1 MAGSRTALFALLVL
15 VVIVLADWL
24 FQTSS
29 ESATPH
35 ADLVYCLAPAHQA
48 GLVDAAVS
56 LGFVGGGSTPAAM
69 RVADSAI
76 TLGTWRARDDADFQ
90 QACDAYAAPSVGS
103 AGSSPESGPIG
114 SLFNILLPVAVG
126 ALLAFAF
133 DEFKQGS
140 DRRWAQADALRD
152 SWAAFRGVIETY
164 LTERQRMPPDGVPA
178 QSDIDAHRR
187 DLADKLRTI
196 QSQYRRSPALATLKG
211 ELSGELGDGIGT
223 GWVPGIT
230 QDDFTDRKGRAD
242 GLTKKLNDFDSSLQR
257 VAGKLERGI
266 WLSSRL

>member
-24 FQTSS
+24 FQASS
-29 ESATPH
+29 ENATPD
-35 ADLVYCLAPAHQA
+35 ASLVYCLAPAHRA

-56 LGFVGGGSTPAAM
+56 LGFVGVGSTPAAV
-69 RVADSAI
+69 RVANSAI
-76 TLGTWRARDDADFQ
+76 TLDTWRARDDADFQ
-90 QACDAYAAPSVGS
+90 RACDAYAPPSVGS
-103 AGSSPESGPIG
+103 AGSSAESGPIG
-114 SLFNILLPVAVG
+114 GLFNILLPVAVG

-164 LTERQRMPPDGVPA
+164 LADRQKLRPDGVPA
-178 QSDIDAHRR
+178 QSDIDARRR
-187 DLADKLRTI
+187 DLTGQLRAI
-196 QSQYRRSPALATLKG
+196 QSQYRRSPTLATLKS
-211 ELSGELGDGIGT
+211 ELLGELGDGIST

-230 QDDFTDRKGRAD
+230 PEDFTERKGRAD
-242 GLTKKLNDFDSSLQR
+242 VLTKALNDFESSVQR
-257 VAGKLERGI
+257 VAGELERGI
-266 WLSSRL
+266 WLPSRL